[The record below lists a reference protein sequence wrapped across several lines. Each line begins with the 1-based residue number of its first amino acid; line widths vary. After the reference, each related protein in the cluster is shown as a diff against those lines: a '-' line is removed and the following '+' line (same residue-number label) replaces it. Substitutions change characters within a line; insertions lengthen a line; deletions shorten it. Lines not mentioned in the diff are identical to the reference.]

1 MKMAPLKTQGR
12 VEVAMG
18 VSTTI
23 PVLANYHSITR
34 LVIEDAHR
42 RLIHAGIKDT
52 CQLLREYSA
61 SPPNDCKR
69 GEELRSV
76 PERGLRQ
83 SSDHPGHSQS

>member
-52 CQLLREYSA
+52 
-61 SPPNDCKR
+61 
-69 GEELRSV
+69 
-76 PERGLRQ
+76 
-83 SSDHPGHSQS
+83 